1 MNKTIKQT
9 VTAGILVLSLTAPLV
24 HPTDAGAASVKLN
37 KKKLTLSKGNSYRLK
52 LKGYSGKVTW
62 KSSSKKTATVNK
74 KGTVKAKKA
83 GRAKITAKVKIK
95 GRTKKLYCQVTV
107 RKKAGAPVKPTP
119 TNTPAASRPP
129 VTTVRP
135 TATKKPVIQQKPN
148 VTWRPEATKR
158 PAATIKPSAT
168 PKPSATN
175 PPSSSGVTEQS
186 AYATLNS
193 LRSTYPEG
201 MPLTNSYY
209 YYSPRFGNGYG
220 CYGFAAKLSDTVF
233 GTERAYTTHS
243 SFDKIRVGDNI
254 RIGNSH
260 SVIVLTKESNHITV
274 VEGNYNSSVHWDR
287 KITASSLASSGFKVY
302 TRY

>member
-1 MNKTIKQT
+1 M
-9 VTAGILVLSLTAPLV
+9 LSLTAPLV
-24 HPTDAGAASVKLN
+24 HPADAGAASVKLN
-37 KKKLTLSKGNSYRLK
+37 KKKLTLSKGNTYRLK
-52 LKGYSGKVTW
+52 LNGYSGKVTW
-62 KSSSKKTATVNK
+62 KSSSKKTASVSK

-83 GRAKITAKVKIK
+83 GRAKITAKIKIK

-107 RKKAGAPVKPTP
+107 RKSAGASSTQM
-119 TNTPAASRPP
+119 PAVSRPP
-129 VTTVRP
+129 VTTEQP
-135 TATKKPVIQQKPN
+135 A
-148 VTWRPEATKR
+148 ATKR
-158 PAATIKPSAT
+158 PAITTNNPAATKRPDIQQKPTVTWRPAATNRPAATAKPSPT
-168 PKPSATN
+168 QKPSVTT
-175 PPSSSGVTEQS
+175 PPSASGITEQS

-233 GTERAYTTHS
+233 GTEKAYTTHS
-243 SFDKIRVGDNI
+243 SFDNIRVGDNI

-260 SVIVLTKESNHITV
+260 SVIVLTKESNYITV

-287 KITASSLASSGFKVY
+287 KITASSLASSGFTVY